1 MKLSITK
8 ASKIRD
14 LQEKFTAVYPFLKIE
29 FYKHPHEKNQLSVR
43 KDRISPQKVISKIG
57 RYSKADQIDIDGNR
71 TVAELEHE
79 FYEKFGIAMQ
89 VSRRTRNVWIET
101 SLTDNRTLEMQNKQ
115 GEESSIPLA
124 EM

>member
-8 ASKIRD
+8 VSKIKD

-29 FYKHPHEKNQLSVR
+29 FYTQPHEKNQLSVQ
-43 KDRISPQKVISKIG
+43 KDKISPQKVISKIG
-57 RYSKADQIDIDGNR
+57 RYSKADQVNIDGNR
-71 TVAELEHE
+71 TVAEVEHE

-115 GEESSIPLA
+115 GEESTISLA
-124 EM
+124 DM